1 MAVVNGVRYVIS
13 NATSNGS
20 ANPVDTGGRLVVDM
34 RNQIAQLE
42 PDESPFITFL
52 RASKKNTRVAYNP
65 KFEWMEDSLTPN
77 GSALAAA
84 ITATDATTI
93 TVTTGDEV
101 LFKAG
106 DIIMVGAEA
115 MLVSAINTTNHQLTV
130 SRGFGGTTAAT
141 ASSAAPVY
149 IISNAYAENSTSP
162 AALTTKPEEKY
173 NYTQIF
179 RTSVQLSNTADK
191 TKMYGGADRG
201 YQRSKALLEHKRE
214 IAKAFYAGYRTIDGT
229 YTKRTTGGLFSFL
242 TQTQAFAAA
251 GTALTY
257 ANFDEYVAQKVFRYG
272 SKQKL
277 LIAGPKL
284 STVINMWAL
293 NKVVTDVAT
302 DAAFGMRVK
311 KLYTSYGD
319 LMVVYD
325 PLLADL
331 GHPDYGIVIDTN
343 NINYVHLDGRDTKL
357 YTNIQENDR
366 DGIKDEYLTECGL
379 EVRLPKTH
387 MLITGA
393 YVPSA

>member
-1 MAVVNGVRYVIS
+1 MAVVSGVRYVTS
-13 NATSNGS
+13 NANSSLHESG
-20 ANPVDTGGRLVVDM
+20 ARLVVDM

-65 KFEWMEDSLTPN
+65 KFEWMEDCLTPN
-77 GSALAAA
+77 GSTLATAIAA
-84 ITATDATTI
+84 NNTTS
-93 TVTTGDEV
+93 VVVASGDGV

-106 DIIMVGAEA
+106 DIIMASTEA
-115 MLVSAINTTNHQLTV
+115 MYVSAVSTDTLTV
-130 SRGFGGTTAAT
+130 TRGFGGTTAL
-141 ASSAAPVY
+141 ASIAKDTPIY

-162 AALTTKPEEKY
+162 AALTTKPDEKY

-179 RTSVQLSNTADK
+179 RTAVQLSNTADK

-242 TQTQAFAAA
+242 TQTQAFSSG
-251 GTALTY
+251 GTTLTY
-257 ANFDEYVAQKVFRYG
+257 ANFDELVAQKAFRYG

>member
-1 MAVVNGVRYVIS
+1 MAVVSGVRYVTS
-13 NATSNGS
+13 NANSSLHESG
-20 ANPVDTGGRLVVDM
+20 ARLVVDM
-34 RNQIAQLE
+34 RNTIAQLE

-52 RASKKNTRVAYNP
+52 RASKKNTRVAHNP

-77 GSALAAA
+77 GSTLATAIAA
-84 ITATDATTI
+84 TSTTS
-93 TVTTGDEV
+93 VVVASGDGV

-106 DIIMVGAEA
+106 DIIMASTEA
-115 MLVSAINTTNHQLTV
+115 MLVTGVSSDTLTV
-130 SRGFGGTTAAT
+130 TRGFGGTTAL
-141 ASSAAPVY
+141 ASIALNTPIY
-149 IISNAYAENSTSP
+149 IISNVHPENDTSP
-162 AALTTKPEEKY
+162 AALSTKPEEKY

-214 IAKAFYAGYRTIDGT
+214 IAKAFYAGRRFIDTST
-229 YTKRTTGGLFSFL
+229 YAKRATGGLFSFL

-293 NKVVTDVAT
+293 NKVVTDVST

>member
-1 MAVVNGVRYVIS
+1 MAVVNGVRYVTT
-13 NATSNGS
+13 NANASLHESG
-20 ANPVDTGGRLVVDM
+20 ARLVVDM
-34 RNQIAQLE
+34 RNQIAQLQ

-65 KFEWMEDSLTPN
+65 KFEWMEDDLTPN
-77 GSALAAA
+77 GSTLATAIVANNTTSVVVASGDGALFR
-84 ITATDATTI
+84 
-93 TVTTGDEV
+93 V
-101 LFKAG
+101 G
-106 DIIMVGAEA
+106 DIIMASTEA
-115 MLVSAINTTNHQLTV
+115 MLVTAISTDTLTV
-130 SRGFGGTTAAT
+130 TRGFGGTTAL
-141 ASSAAPVY
+141 AAIALNTPIY
-149 IISNAYAENSTSP
+149 IISNAFAENSTSP
-162 AALTTKPEEKY
+162 AAVTTKPEEKY

-179 RTSVQLSNTADK
+179 RTPIQLSNTADK

-201 YQRSKALLEHKRE
+201 YQRGKALLEHKRE
-214 IAKAFYAGYRTIDGT
+214 IAKAFYAGFRTIDST

-257 ANFDEYVAQKVFRYG
+257 ANFDELVAQKVFRYG
-272 SKQKL
+272 SKEKL

-284 STVINMWAL
+284 STCINMWAL
-293 NKVVTDVAT
+293 NKVVTDVST
-302 DAAFGMRVK
+302 EAAYGMRVK
-311 KLYTSYGD
+311 KLNTSYGD

-357 YTNIQENDR
+357 YTNVQENDR

>member
-1 MAVVNGVRYVIS
+1 MAVVNGVRYVTT
-13 NATSNGS
+13 NANASLHESG
-20 ANPVDTGGRLVVDM
+20 ARLVVDM
-34 RNQIAQLE
+34 RNQIAQLQ

-65 KFEWMEDSLTPN
+65 KFEWMEDDLVPN

-84 ITATDATTI
+84 VESTSATSI
-93 TVTTGDEV
+93 TVTTGDGAMFRV
-101 LFKAG
+101 G

-115 MLVSAINTTNHQLTV
+115 MLVTAISTDTLTV
-130 SRGFGGTTAAT
+130 TRGFGGSTAAT
-141 ASSAAPVY
+141 ASSADPVY

-162 AALTTKPEEKY
+162 AAVTTRPEEKY

-179 RTSVQLSNTADK
+179 RTSVELSNTADK

-201 YQRSKALLEHKRE
+201 YQRGKALLEHKRE
-214 IAKAFYAGYRTIDGT
+214 IAKAFYAGFRTIDAT

-257 ANFDEYVAQKVFRYG
+257 ANFDELVAQKVFRYG
-272 SKQKL
+272 SKEKL

-284 STVINMWAL
+284 STCINMWSL
-293 NKVVTDVAT
+293 NKVVTDVST
-302 DAAFGMRVK
+302 EAAYGMRVK
-311 KLYTSYGD
+311 KLNTSYGD

-331 GHPDYGIVIDTN
+331 GHPDYGIILDTN

-357 YTNIQENDR
+357 YTNVQENDR

-393 YVPSA
+393 YVPA

>member
-1 MAVVNGVRYVIS
+1 MAVVSGVRYVTS
-13 NATSNGS
+13 NANSSLHESG
-20 ANPVDTGGRLVVDM
+20 ARLVVDM

-77 GSALAAA
+77 GSTLATAIAA
-84 ITATDATTI
+84 TSTTS
-93 TVTTGDEV
+93 VVVASGDGV

-106 DIIMVGAEA
+106 DIIMASTEA
-115 MLVSAINTTNHQLTV
+115 MYVSAVSTDTLTV
-130 SRGFGGTTAAT
+130 TRGFGGTTAL
-141 ASSAAPVY
+141 SSIALNTPIY

-162 AALTTKPEEKY
+162 AALTTKPDEKY

-179 RTSVQLSNTADK
+179 RTAVQLSNTADK

-214 IAKAFYAGYRTIDGT
+214 IAKAFYAGYRTIDSS

-242 TQTQAFAAA
+242 TQTQAFSSG
-251 GTALTY
+251 GTTLTY
-257 ANFDEYVAQKVFRYG
+257 ANFDELVAQKAFRYG

-293 NKVVTDVAT
+293 NKVVTDVST